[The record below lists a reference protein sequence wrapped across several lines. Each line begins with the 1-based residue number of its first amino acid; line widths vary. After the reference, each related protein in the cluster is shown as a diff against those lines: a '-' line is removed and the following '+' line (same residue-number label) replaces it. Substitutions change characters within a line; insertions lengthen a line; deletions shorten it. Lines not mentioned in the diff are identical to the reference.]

1 MIIVG
6 LTGGIASGK
15 STVSKTFKEHN
26 IPVVDADIVARQVVE
41 LGTPGLQQIKDAF
54 GKDYL
59 NEDETLNRSKL
70 GELVFKDQKSLD
82 KLNNIMDPLMREEQK
97 KQFKKLKERG
107 FKLAVFDAALIC
119 EMGNADKYRPLI
131 VVACP
136 LEIQL
141 QRLMARNSLTKEQ
154 AMARID
160 KQFSMEIRTKLAD
173 YVIDTSKDIENSIKQ
188 TVKIIRKLRQ
198 LVVNQEVIK

>member
-15 STVSKTFKEHN
+15 STVSRTFKEHN

-41 LGTPGLQQIKDAF
+41 LESPGLQQVADAF

-59 NEDETLNRSKL
+59 NEDGTLNRIKL
-70 GELVFKDQKSLD
+70 GELVFKNQKSLD
-82 KLNNIMDPLMREEQK
+82 KLNNIMNPLMKEEQK
-97 KQFKKLKERG
+97 KQFKRLKDRG
-107 FKLAVFDAALIC
+107 FKLAIFDAALIC
-119 EMGNADKYRPLI
+119 EMGNVEKYRPLI
-131 VVACP
+131 VVSCP
-136 LEIQL
+136 LEMQL
-141 QRLMARNSLTKEQ
+141 QRLMSRNNLTKEQ

-160 KQFSMEIRTKLAD
+160 KQFSLEIRNKLAD
-173 YVIDTSKDIENSIKQ
+173 YVIDTSKDIEHSVKQ

-198 LVVNQEVIK
+198 LVVAQGA